1 MFPFRADCVNTILC
15 LANLISARPG
25 EQCTRSSG
33 SLGDFRLRVDHREGR
48 IDVGLECAIEDIGNK
63 AERQLGDDIDDLR
76 IGISCGSHCLVV
88 GVTDVAPRMATL

>member
-25 EQCTRSSG
+25 EQCARSSG

-48 IDVGLECAIEDIGNK
+48 IDVGLECAIENIGNK
-63 AERQLGDDIDDLR
+63 ADANSATTSMIYASVYPAARTASKSASLMW
-76 IGISCGSHCLVV
+76 
-88 GVTDVAPRMATL
+88 PRAMATL